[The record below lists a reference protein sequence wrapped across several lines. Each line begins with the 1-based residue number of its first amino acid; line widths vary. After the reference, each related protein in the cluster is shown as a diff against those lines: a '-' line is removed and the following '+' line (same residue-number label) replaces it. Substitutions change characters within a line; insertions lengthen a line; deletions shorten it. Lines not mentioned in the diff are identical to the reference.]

1 MRLFNLA
8 KMENVRIWRKM
19 SVHKAKDK
27 KDKDDA
33 AVHASPKRKIRTRGG
48 TLNRNIEA
56 REGIIKIHVMPPN
69 LSRALVKL
77 ADLTEYNKLGGQPEW
92 DLSILIE
99 RDHEF
104 LSEHEARLR
113 ELVDARSAQLRL
125 WLDTPAT
132 MTRELRKLRK
142 EAKDCLRDISDL

>member
-1 MRLFNLA
+1 
-8 KMENVRIWRKM
+8 MESVRIWRKM

-33 AVHASPKRKIRTRGG
+33 AVQASPKRKIRTRGG

-56 REGIIKIHVMPPN
+56 REGIIKIHVMSPN

-99 RDHEF
+99 RDHAF